1 MLMASGEIPVAD
13 FPRYPGHTQAAEQ
26 TVKLVTEASASV
38 CGEKGWIYS
47 CPIGVPQNNART

>member
-38 CGEKGWIYS
+38 CGEKGWINLFVS
-47 CPIGVPQNNART
+47 HWSSAK

>member
-1 MLMASGEIPVAD
+1 VAD

-38 CGEKGWIYS
+38 CGEKGWINLFVS
-47 CPIGVPQNNART
+47 HWSSAK